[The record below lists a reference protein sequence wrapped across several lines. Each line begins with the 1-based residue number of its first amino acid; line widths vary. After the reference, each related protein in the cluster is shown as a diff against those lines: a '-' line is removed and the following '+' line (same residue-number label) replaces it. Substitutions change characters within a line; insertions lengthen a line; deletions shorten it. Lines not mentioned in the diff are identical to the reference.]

1 MKLIHTGRKST
12 YINSRQPKKKFK
24 MLKSKKQI
32 ECLENDCTDIFHS
45 NLIDY
50 YCCRPTELENMCVFR
65 FCSWYSKCYD
75 PPSKRERYQ
84 NNRIYIAKYDLWMRK
99 SKRPCVVRSLSS
111 YALTILRKEF
121 QDVHTVVIDEIS
133 MVSQELLMFLSRRLS
148 EIKTMIVCLEDV
160 I

>member
-1 MKLIHTGRKST
+1 
-12 YINSRQPKKKFK
+12 
-24 MLKSKKQI
+24 
-32 ECLENDCTDIFHS
+32 
-45 NLIDY
+45 
-50 YCCRPTELENMCVFR
+50 MCVFR

-99 SKRPCVVRSLSS
+99 SKRPCVVRSLLS

-148 EIKTMIVCLEDV
+148 EIKTIIVCLEDV